1 MKVIALNASAR
12 KNGNTAIL
20 LNTVLDELKKEGI
33 ETELIQTGGKTIHG
47 CRACY
52 KCFENADKHCVLKSD
67 MLNDMMDKMVAADGI
82 LLGSPTY
89 FSDVTANMRA
99 FIERCGLVAL
109 ANNFMLK
116 HKVGASVVAVRRAG
130 AISAFSS
137 MNLFLHY
144 MQMVMPGAS
153 YWSLGMGRDIGDV
166 LQDEEGMQTM
176 KTLGQNMAWLLKKV
190 ADPEKK

>member
-1 MKVIALNASAR
+1 MKVVALNASAR

-20 LNTVLDELKKEGI
+20 LNTVLEELKNEGI
-33 ETELIQTGGKTIHG
+33 ETEMIQIGRKTIHG

-52 KCFENADKHCVLKSD
+52 KCFENLDKRCVVKTD
-67 MLNDMMDKMVAADGI
+67 MLNDILDQMVVADGI

-99 FIERCGLVAL
+99 FIERSGLVAL

-116 HKVGASVVAVRRAG
+116 RKVGAGVVAVRRAG
-130 AISAFSS
+130 AIPAFSS

-144 MQMVMPGAS
+144 MQMIMPGAS
-153 YWSLGMGRDIGDV
+153 YWSLGIGMSAGDV
-166 LQDEEGMQTM
+166 LKDEEGLQTM
-176 KTLGQNMAWLLKKV
+176 KSLGQNMAWLLKIV
-190 ADPEKK
+190 AASQKK